1 MPAPKLT
8 YDPDMPLSDLM
19 VRWPETVAVFEAYDM
34 LCVACLVGPF
44 HTVADACQEH
54 NVDPAAFAL
63 ALEAAIKVPRDPH

>member
-1 MPAPKLT
+1 MPVSQLI

-19 VRWPETVAVFEAYDM
+19 ERWPETAAVFEAYDM

-44 HTVADACQEH
+44 HTVADACLEH

-63 ALEAAIKVPRDPH
+63 ALETAIRAARDPH